1 VFKNYDI
8 QGYDFQSCGV
18 QDTAAYQHKA
28 GVAVMTQTDW
38 QAKYRQYLTFERQL
52 SAYTIRNY
60 FFELNRAQS
69 LLGEDIYLHNANR
82 DQLQSVLAKLHRQG
96 LSPRSIALSLSAQKQ
111 FYAFL
116 LRENVI
122 AINPAKTLSAP
133 KQNKPLPKNMDVDAV
148 SHLLDID
155 TDDPLAIR
163 DKAIMELFYSS
174 GLRLAEL
181 AALNYDDI
189 QFDNA
194 EVKVM
199 GKGSKQRIVPIGKVA
214 INALKVWFTCREQ
227 VSSLHANDALFI
239 SNQGKRLSHRSI
251 QARMN
256 KWGQEQALSVKVHPH
271 KLRHSFATH
280 MLESS
285 ADLRAVQELLG
296 HANLSTTQ
304 IYTSLD
310 FQHLAK
316 VYDGAHPR
324 AKKNK
329 GNS

>member
-1 VFKNYDI
+1 MMAQQPSWLASFE
-8 QGYDFQSCGV
+8 
-18 QDTAAYQHKA
+18 
-28 GVAVMTQTDW
+28 
-38 QAKYRQYLTFERQL
+38 RYLHSERQL
-52 SAYTIRNY
+52 SPHTIRNY
-60 FFELNRAQS
+60 RYELVRAGEILFKQPQGTS
-69 LLGEDIYLHNANR
+69 LEAFDDGWLTVSR
-82 DQLQSVLAKLHRQG
+82 DELQRVISSLHRKG
-96 LSPRSIALSLSAQKQ
+96 LSPRSLSLCSSSLKQ
-111 FYAFL
+111 FFEFL
-116 LRENVI
+116 VREQVI
-122 AINPAKTLSAP
+122 KTNPAKTLHAP
-133 KQNKPLPKNMDVDAV
+133 KQAKPLPKNMDLDAV

-155 TDDPLAIR
+155 ADDPLSKR

-181 AALNYDDI
+181 ASLNVADI
-189 QFDNA
+189 DLSQN

-199 GKGSKQRIVPIGKVA
+199 GKGSKQRVVPIGKMALAA
-214 INALKVWFTCREQ
+214 INVWCECRHDL
-227 VSSLHANDALFI
+227 VKADTGDALFV
-239 SNQGKRLSHRSI
+239 SQQGKRLSHRSI
-251 QARMN
+251 QLRMK
-256 KWGQEQALSVKVHPH
+256 KWGQTQSLSAKVHPH

-324 AKKNK
+324 AKKAK
-329 GNS
+329 EK